1 MYILNDRKLHGF
13 GTSNLER
20 EKKKKKTT
28 VNIPDNRE
36 AHLMNLI
43 KNQRERIQRKAL
55 SASTNGSLM
64 AV

>member
-20 EKKKKKTT
+20 KKKKKPT